1 MENQLYESSNSIV
14 LFFSFKKTLNKLN
27 KLAQSILGDDY
38 VDPLDSQLNTIED
51 KLAAN
56 NQITTDREDQS
67 ISK

>member
-38 VDPLDSQLNTIED
+38 VDPLNSQLNTIED

-56 NQITTDREDQS
+56 NQITTNIEDQS